1 MFEVQC
7 SIHRSWF
14 TGVKMGPPDAIL
26 GITEA
31 YKRDSNPQKVNLG
44 VGAYRDDAG
53 KPYILGTVLKAEKK
67 ILEKKLDKE
76 YSAIGGNADFCKL
89 SYELAMGDGTY
100 ADNVFTVQVIEE
112 EEEEVES
119 E

>member
-1 MFEVQC
+1 
-7 SIHRSWF
+7 
-14 TGVKMGPPDAIL
+14 MGPPDAIL

-53 KPYILGTVLKAEKK
+53 KPYILGTVLKAEQK
-67 ILEKKLDKE
+67 ILDKKLDKE

-100 ADNVFTVQVIEE
+100 ADNVFTVQVKKNLFFRSNDEL
-112 EEEEVES
+112 S
-119 E
+119 LL

>member
-1 MFEVQC
+1 
-7 SIHRSWF
+7 
-14 TGVKMGPPDAIL
+14 MGPPDAIL

-31 YKRDSNPQKVNLG
+31 FKRDTNPKKVNLG

-53 KPYILGTVLKAEKK
+53 KPYILSTVLKAEQK
-67 ILEKKLDKE
+67 ILDQKLDKE

-100 ADNVFTVQVIEE
+100 ADNVFTVQVSFSYKNEHAVFKLNTTLFIRVS
-112 EEEEVES
+112 VEQAR
-119 E
+119 